1 MLTVI
6 EWWSTRSSSAVAIAE
21 DVAPGAQALVARE
34 DDRPALAAPRDQL
47 KEEIRPVAVDR
58 DVADLV
64 DDQELGLREGLQ
76 LVVEAVVGEGLRER
90 RDQPR
95 RRREE
100 GPDPRARTP

>member
-1 MLTVI
+1 M
-6 EWWSTRSSSAVAIAE
+6 
-21 DVAPGAQALVARE
+21 
-34 DDRPALAAPRDQL
+34 
-47 KEEIRPVAVDR
+47 AVDR